1 MKLFRYSIA
10 VLLFVFFIA
19 ASVPAA
25 DTSPKTVSIHQ
36 IPPAAQKTVQ
46 DELADS
52 KLVQIAKDEEDG
64 EVTYVVTRK
73 IKDEDRDFVVSEDGA
88 LLSVEV
94 ILDETPPEVQKTIKT
109 QLRDGKLE
117 GIEKTF
123 EGNDINYEVEITTK
137 SGEDR
142 SFTVA
147 LDGKLSSVQVS
158 LEEIPAPARK
168 AIEAHLGNGKVTD
181 VFRLID
187 GNDISF
193 DAEVD
198 QGGKTRD
205 VIVSPA
211 GKLESIQVTLSE
223 IPAEAQK
230 TIQDKIGNGKIMRID
245 QDFTPR
251 QGVYPYEVEGRKD
264 GKPFNFS
271 VGPRGRFLGM
281 DQ

>member
-1 MKLFRYSIA
+1 MKLFRYSTAI
-10 VLLFVFFIA
+10 LLFLFYAA
-19 ASVPAA
+19 ASFPAA
-25 DTSPKTVSIHQ
+25 ETPPKTVSIHQ
-36 IPPAAQKTVQ
+36 LPVPVQKTVN
-46 DELADS
+46 DELGDS
-52 KLVQIAKDEEDG
+52 KLVQIEKNEENG

-73 IKDEDRDFVVSEDGA
+73 IKDEERDFVVAEDGT

-94 ILDETPPEVQKTIKT
+94 SLDETDPVVQKAIKA
-109 QLRDGKLE
+109 QLRDGTLDS
-117 GIEKTF
+117 IEKTF
-123 EGNDINYEVEITTK
+123 EGNDINYEVDMTTK

-142 SFTVA
+142 SFTIT
-147 LDGKLSSVQVS
+147 LDGKLTSVQVN

-168 AIEAHLGNGKVTD
+168 AIEAHLGNGKITD
-181 VFRLID
+181 VFRLVD

-198 QGGKTRD
+198 HGGKTRD

-211 GKLESIQVTLSE
+211 GKLESIQVALSE
-223 IPAEAQK
+223 IPPEAQK
-230 TIQDKIGNGKIMRID
+230 TIQDKIGNGRITRID

-281 DQ
+281 DD